1 MSRFVALAGV
11 AGMYAAGAWLPMA
24 AGGEAQVKSTTW
36 NFDTD
41 KPGAPPQ
48 GFTAPTGEWKVVA
61 DESPAG
67 KGNVVAQLARNAK
80 AVYNVTLVSSVKPK
94 DVDVT
99 VKFRAVSGD
108 IDQGGGLVWRARDAE
123 NYYIARYNPLE
134 ENFRVYKVE
143 GGKRTQL
150 ETADVKKSDGWH
162 TLRVTMIGD
171 QITCYY
177 DGQKYLES
185 KDATFAEAGMIGL
198 WTKADAQT
206 HFDELVLSG
215 G

>member
-1 MSRFVALAGV
+1 MCRFVALAGV
-11 AGMYAAGAWLPMA
+11 AGTCALGAWLSMA
-24 AGGEAQVKSTTW
+24 VGGEALVKSTTW
-36 NFDTD
+36 NFDAD
-41 KPGAPPQ
+41 KPGSPPQ
-48 GFTAPTGEWKVVA
+48 GFTAATGEWKVVA
-61 DESPAG
+61 DESSAG

-80 AVYNVTLVSSVKPK
+80 AVYNVALVSGVKLK

-99 VKFRAVSGD
+99 VRFRAVSGD

-162 TLRVTMIGD
+162 ALRVTMIGE

-177 DGQKYLES
+177 DGQKYLEA
-185 KDATFAEAGMIGL
+185 KDGTFAESGMIGL

-206 HFDELVLSG
+206 HFDDLVLSG